1 MKMIERYLFLVS
13 CFLFL
18 ASNLRAQVEMNYA
31 SPKEYEIGGIEVTGT
46 KYLDKSVLKLLSGLT
61 VGDRIMVPGDQVSK
75 AIENLWKQGLFSD
88 IGINAQKV
96 VGDKI
101 FLEFV
106 LQERPRL
113 SAFRFTGT
121 RKSEEDDIRE
131 KIKLIKGKVVT
142 EDLLLTTKNIVG
154 DYYIEKGFLNTEVN
168 INEAPDATLPNNVV
182 LTIGVNRKKKVKI
195 NQVIVHGNEKIQS
208 GKLKRTMKETKEKNI
223 FAPFRNPDVAAK
235 NIISAIVKSD
245 MNGAI
250 DALESH
256 LNENVK
262 LNIFKTSKFLDS
274 KYRDDKTALI
284 AKYNEQGFRD
294 ATIVR
299 DSVYKVNNKE
309 INVELWVEEGPK
321 YYFRN
326 ITWTGN
332 TKYTSEYLGKVLGIK
347 KGDVYNQAALE
358 ANLLMNQASTD
369 VSSLYLDDGYLFF
382 DVKPVEIL
390 AENDSI
396 DIEMRMREG
405 KQARIN
411 KVTVIGNTKTNDH
424 VILREIRTK
433 PGMLFSRSDIIRSQR
448 ELANLGYF
456 NSETLGVNPKPN
468 PVDGTV
474 DIEYKVEE
482 KPSDQIELSGGWGAG
497 RIVGTLGVTFNN
509 FSMRNI
515 FKKGAWQPLPAG
527 DGQKL
532 SLRVQSNGLFFQS
545 YNASF
550 TEPWLGGKKPNSL
563 SFSVFH
569 SVQSNG
575 KPKSDIT
582 RQAILITGGSV
593 GFGTRLKWPDDF
605 FTAYIEG
612 IYQSYQLKNYPL
624 GALINGQY
632 NNLSFKATI
641 SRNSISDPIYP
652 QRGSKITASLQM
664 TPPWSS
670 FGRNIDYADPAS
682 KYKWLEFN
690 KIKFNYSWFQN
701 LAGKLVMNVR
711 TQFGFL
717 GLYNRQLGI
726 TPFERFYLGG
736 SGLSGFSL
744 DGREIVALRGYGDNT
759 LTPTNNQGNYTG
771 GTIYNKYSLELRYPV
786 SLNPSA
792 TIFGLAFLEAGDAYD
807 KFDNFN
813 PFGVKKSAG
822 FGVRIF
828 LPMFGLLGL
837 DWGYGFDDIP
847 GRPGSSGSNFHFSIG
862 QTIE

>member
-1 MKMIERYLFLVS
+1 MKNIVRYLFLVS

-18 ASNLRAQVEMNYA
+18 ASNLRAQVKIDYA
-31 SPKEYEIGGIEVTGT
+31 NPKEYEIGGIEVSGI
-46 KYLDKSVLKLLSGLT
+46 KHLDKSVLRLLSGLS
-61 VGDRIMVPGDQVSK
+61 VGDRIMVPGDQVAK

-88 IGINAQKV
+88 ISINAQKI

-106 LQERPRL
+106 LTERPRL
-113 SAFRFTGT
+113 SSFRFTGT
-121 RKSEEDDIRE
+121 KKSEEDDLRE

-142 EDLLLTTKNIVG
+142 EDLMLTTKNIVA
-154 DYYIEKGFLNTEVN
+154 DYYIDKGFLSVEVSITET
-168 INEAPDATLPNNVV
+168 PDATLPNNVV
-182 LTIGVNRKKKVKI
+182 LTIAVNRKKKVKI
-195 NQVIVHGNEKIQS
+195 KQVIVHGNEQLAS
-208 GKLKRTMKETKEKNI
+208 GKLKRTMKETKEKNV
-223 FAPFRNPDVAAK
+223 FAPFKNPDVVAK
-235 NIISAIVKSD
+235 NIISAIAKSD

-250 DALESH
+250 DALEKH
-256 LNENVK
+256 LNENMK
-262 LNIFKTSKFLDS
+262 LNIFKTSKYLEP
-274 KYRDDKTALI
+274 KYEEDKTNLI
-284 AKYNEQGFRD
+284 AKYNAQGFRD

-299 DSVYKVNNKE
+299 DSVYKVNDRE
-309 INVELWVEEGPK
+309 INVELWIDEGPK

-332 TKYTSEYLGKVLGIK
+332 TKYSSEYLSKVLGIK
-347 KGDVYNQAALE
+347 KGEVYNQAALE
-358 ANLLMNQASTD
+358 ANLLMNQQSTD

-390 AENDSI
+390 VENDSI
-396 DIEMRMREG
+396 DIEMRIREG
-405 KQARIN
+405 KQATIN
-411 KVTVIGNTKTNDH
+411 KVTVVGNTKTNDH

-448 ELANLGYF
+448 ELAQLGYF

-468 PVDGTV
+468 PADGTV

-497 RIVGTLGVTFNN
+497 RIVGTLGVSFNN

-575 KPKSDIT
+575 KPKSDET

-605 FTAYIEG
+605 FTAYVEG
-612 IYQSYQLKNYPL
+612 IYQRYTLKNYPL
-624 GALINGQY
+624 IAGLLDGSS
-632 NNLSFKATI
+632 NNLSAKFTL

-652 QRGSKITASLQM
+652 QRGSKITGSIQATLPRAAYGAVDYSDAS
-664 TPPWSS
+664 
-670 FGRNIDYADPAS
+670 S
-682 KYKWLEFN
+682 KYKWLEFH
-690 KIKFNYSWFQN
+690 KTKFSYSWFQN

-717 GLYNRQLGI
+717 GMYNRRLGI

-744 DGREIVALRGYGDNT
+744 DGREIIAMRGYGDNT
-759 LTPTNNQGNYTG
+759 LTPTNNQGSYTG
-771 GTIYNKYSLELRYPV
+771 GTIYNKYTMELRYPV

-792 TIFGLAFLEAGDAYD
+792 TIFGLAFLEAGDAWD

-822 FGVRIF
+822 VGVRIF

-847 GRPGSSGSNFHFSIG
+847 GRPGSNGSNFHFSIG
-862 QTIE
+862 QTID